1 MRMTL
6 HKKIVTKVTTRQRQ
20 SFASET
26 LYSFIE
32 NVAPDM
38 EDSVKKYYKNFK
50 IVILSL
56 GILILGI
63 FVNIYLIKKESSRL
77 IRSNPY
83 DAVYT
88 VKHNSDK
95 SEVNNIEKEE
105 VRNNTIPSSNN
116 DWKLVIVNKNNPIPI
131 NYEVDLITIERG
143 YLIDERIYH
152 DLRNMLEDARAEGLE
167 PWICSAYRTAEKQTA
182 LFNKEVEIYINNGY
196 TIDESEEM
204 ASKWVAKQG
213 TSEHQTGL
221 AVDIVA
227 NSYQILDENQEMTA
241 EQQWLLKNC
250 HKYGFILR
258 YPADK
263 ADLTGVG
270 YEPWHYRYVGEEAA
284 AEIME
289 KGLCL
294 EEYE

>member
-1 MRMTL
+1 MTL